1 MKLFKFLCL
10 TLFFCVSVSAQKTIK
25 GTVTD
30 ESNQVVPGVSI
41 LEKGTTNGV
50 ETDFDGK
57 YSLTVSEGATLVFR
71 YLGYKTVEVKI
82 TNQNTVDVKL
92 SQDNTQLDEIVVIGY
107 GSIKRDKVTS
117 SIATVKGEELV
128 KQVASNPAEA
138 LQGRAAGVQ
147 VLSGGGNP
155 GASPQILIRGITTAQ
170 GSAPLIVLDG
180 VMLPN
185 GTSLNFLNPA
195 DIETFQILKDASAG
209 AIYGSRASNGVVI
222 VTTKRGK
229 EGKMSV
235 NVDISSGIQR
245 LEKFNVADATEYAQ
259 FMQLRRLNSN
269 LPPDPRFDLVANG
282 NTTNTDWWNE
292 TIENYAPITNAN
304 VNVLGGTEKLKY
316 AGSVSLFDQESNYTI
331 GWYQKFTGRFNMDF
345 KISDKVSLKTDL
357 SPRMERYENTP
368 GLLFNTLRI
377 DPLTEVYIPQSQRV
391 GRNQFSIFTHGGNN
405 VPNPVAVAAR
415 QFNETEF
422 FGFFSNTQ
430 LDYKF
435 LPNFT
440 FTTQLGLNITNDR
453 TDSFSP
459 QFFINGNQQREIN
472 SVFRRTRENL
482 DYVFNNTITYENT
495 LAQKH
500 YINVLGGVTYD
511 AQNFNYLQATREGVP
526 NNENPNLRY
535 LDGAEGDI
543 TSAAGNEAQDNIFSL
558 LFRTVYSFD
567 NKYIFKGSVRVDES
581 SRFAAGRRTGV
592 FSGVSFAWD
601 VDSEDFFKSELI
613 NNLRFKISAAEVGN
627 QNINRNGQFFGVGTT
642 DFVFGG
648 QRVVGNFLSIFG
660 NPDLRWET
668 VRDENIGVELAMFNS
683 KLNFSFEYY
692 RKTSKDLLFQ
702 VEVPSFTGIP
712 GTVAQNVGSFRST
725 GFDAQVGYNNKWG
738 DFNLGLNLTLSS
750 NESVAVDL
758 APGNER
764 FISQN
769 RPEFGGGIKLTELD
783 QSVGLFYGYKTLGIF
798 QDQTDINS
806 HSTENGTIIQPNA
819 KPGDL
824 IFQDL
829 NGDGTIGFE
838 DQQAIGNPYADFY
851 GGLTVDMSYKRF
863 DLSMQW
869 YGTYGNDVYNFQNIF
884 LYSGGQDVNIA
895 AGAINQVWSPTNTG
909 ARFPRPAVVDE
920 NFNYLRS
927 SDIFVEDGSYLR
939 LRNIQLGY
947 NFNIKG
953 FKRFRVFLSGQN
965 LLTFTNYTG
974 FDPEV
979 AAGGNVITDFGVDF
993 ARNPVARTYLL
1004 GLNLQL

>member
-1 MKLFKFLCL
+1 MKLFKILFVA
-10 TLFFCVSVSAQKTIK
+10 LFFCASVSAQRTVS

-30 ESNQVVPGVSI
+30 ENNSPIPVVSI
-41 LEKGTTNGV
+41 LEKGTTNGI

-57 YSLTVSEGATLVFR
+57 YSLTVADNATLIFR
-71 YLGYKTVEVKI
+71 YLGYKTVERKI
-82 TNQNTVDVKL
+82 TIQNTVDVKL
-92 SQDNTQLDEIVVIGY
+92 EQDNTQLDEIVVIGY

-117 SIATVKGEELV
+117 SIATVKGEEFV
-128 KQVASNPAEA
+128 KQIASNPAEA

-195 DIETFQILKDASAG
+195 DIESFQILKDASAG

-229 EGKMSV
+229 EGKMNI
-235 NVDISSGIQR
+235 NVDFSTGIQR
-245 LEKFNVADATEYAQ
+245 LERIEVADASEYAA
-259 FMQLRRLNSN
+259 FMQLRRENSG
-269 LPPDPRFDLVANG
+269 LPADPRFDLATNG
-282 NTTNTDWWNE
+282 NTTNTDWWDE
-292 TIENYAPITNAN
+292 TIENYAPLTNAN
-304 VNVLGGTEKLKY
+304 INVMGGSEKFKY
-316 AGSVSLFDQESNYTI
+316 AGSISLFDQNSNYTK
-331 GWYQKFTGRFNMDF
+331 GWYKKITGRFNMDI
-345 KISDKVSLKTDL
+345 KISDKINLKTDL
-357 SPRMERYENTP
+357 SPRIERFENTP

-377 DPLTEVYIPQSQRV
+377 DPLTEVYIPQNQRV
-391 GRNQFSIFTHGGNN
+391 GRNIFSIYTHGGNN

-440 FTTQLGLNITNDR
+440 FRSQLGLNISNDR
-453 TDSFSP
+453 TDSFAP

-472 SVFRRTRENL
+472 SVFRRSRENL

-495 LAQKH
+495 FVEKH
-500 YINVLGGVTYD
+500 YVNILGGVTYD

-526 NNENPNLRY
+526 DNENPNLRY

-558 LFRTVYSFD
+558 LFRTVYSYD
-567 NKYIFKGSVRVDES
+567 NKYIFKGSVRADES
-581 SRFAAGRRTGV
+581 SRFAEGRRSGV

-601 VDSEDFFKSELI
+601 IDSEDFFESELI

-627 QNINRNGQFFGVGTT
+627 QNISRNGQFFGVGTT

-668 VRDENIGVELAMFNS
+668 VRDENIGIEMAMFNN
-683 KLNFSFEYY
+683 KLNFSFELY
-692 RKTSKDLLFQ
+692 RKTSEDLLFN

-712 GTVAQNVGSFRST
+712 GRVAQNVGSFESR
-725 GFDAQVGYNNKWG
+725 GFDAQVGYNNNWG
-738 DFNLGLNLTLSS
+738 DFTLGLNLTISS
-750 NESVAVDL
+750 NESIAADL

-764 FISQN
+764 IIAQN
-769 RPEFGGGIKLTELD
+769 RPEFGGGIKITELG
-783 QSVGLFYGYKTLGIF
+783 QPVGLFYGYKTLGIF
-798 QDQTDINS
+798 QNQTDINS
-806 HSTENGTIIQPNA
+806 HSTANGTIIQPNA
-819 KPGDL
+819 QPGDL

-838 DQQAIGNPYADFY
+838 DQQAIGNPYADFF
-851 GGLTVDMSYKRF
+851 GGLTIDMSYKKF

-869 YGTYGNDVYNFQNIF
+869 YGTYGNEVYNFQNIF
-884 LYSGGQDVNIA
+884 LYSGGQDVNVA
-895 AGAINQVWSPTNTG
+895 AGAINQVWSPSNPG
-909 ARFPRPAVVDE
+909 ARFPRPAVVDQ

-927 SDIFVEDGSYLR
+927 SDIFIEDGSYLR

-947 NFNIKG
+947 NLDIKG
-953 FKRFRVFLSGQN
+953 FNKFRVFVSGQN

-979 AAGGNVITDFGVDF
+979 AAGGGVIDGFGVDF
-993 ARNPVARTYLL
+993 ARNPVARTFLL